1 MNWASWTDFVAMGGY
16 AFHVW
21 GSYGVTLVLMVTEML
36 LLILRKRGLLGHL
49 RRTLGAR
56 RVAQ

>member
-1 MNWASWTDFVAMGGY
+1 VNWASWNDFFAMGGY
-16 AFHVW
+16 ALYVW
-21 GSYGVTLVLMVTEML
+21 GSFGVTLVLMVMEML
-36 LLILRKRGLLGHL
+36 LLILRKRSLFGQL